1 MSETMTPTE
10 AAALVEA
17 DKQRRVKLAAEAV
30 QAALAEH
37 GCDLVAVVVPI
48 IAPDFKVEM
57 RARIDIVAR

>member
-1 MSETMTPTE
+1 MSEMTPAE
-10 AAALVEA
+10 AAALVKA
-17 DKQRRVKLAAEAV
+17 DSEHRVKLAAEAV
-30 QAALAEH
+30 QAALTEH

>member
-1 MSETMTPTE
+1 MSDMTASE
-10 AAALVEA
+10 AAALVKA
-17 DKQRRVKLAAEAV
+17 DNERRVKLAAEAV

>member
-1 MSETMTPTE
+1 MSEMTPSE
-10 AAALVEA
+10 AAALVKA
-17 DKQRRVKLAAEAV
+17 DNERRVKLAAEAV
-30 QAALAEH
+30 QTALAEH